1 MASIR
6 ESISDWF
13 VTELKGQTDFRVGTV
28 TREPGINIPD
38 LAKTAFPAVLI
49 ESANETREDATQGR
63 LSIVRQST
71 MDVQMTIW
79 FQNKPND
86 TVRNDFIELLE
97 ALYDADRSCGGVAMD
112 LQLVRVEVTDVTES
126 APYYKMALIWQ
137 VQYMYKRGLA

>member
-13 VTELKGQTDFRVGTV
+13 VTQVKSQTDFRVGTV

-49 ESANETREDATQGR
+49 ESTNETREDITQGR

-86 TVRNDFIELLE
+86 SVRNDFIDQLE
-97 ALYDADRSCGGVAMD
+97 TLYDADRTCGGHAMD
-112 LQLVRVEVTDVTES
+112 LQLVRVEVTDTTEA
-126 APYYKMALIWQ
+126 APYYKMAVIWQ
-137 VQYMYKRGLA
+137 VQYVYTRGNA

>member
-13 VTELKGQTDFRVGTV
+13 VTQVKGQTDFRVGTV

-49 ESANETREDATQGR
+49 ESANENREDITQGR
-63 LSIVRQST
+63 LAIVRQST

-79 FQNKPND
+79 FQSKPND

-97 ALYDADRSCGGVAMD
+97 TLYDADRTCGGYAMD
-112 LQLVRVEVTDVTES
+112 LQLVRVEVTDTTEA

-137 VQYMYKRGLA
+137 VQYVYTRGNA

>member
-6 ESISDWF
+6 ESIADWF
-13 VTELKGQTDFRVGTV
+13 ITQVKGQTDFRVGTV

-49 ESANETREDATQGR
+49 ESTNETREDATQGR
-63 LSIVRQST
+63 LSVIRKSL

-79 FQNKPND
+79 FQSKPND
-86 TVRNDFIELLE
+86 TIRNEFIDQLE
-97 ALYDADRSCGGVAMD
+97 SLYDVDRTCGGVALD
-112 LQLVRVEVTDVTES
+112 TQLIRVEVTDVTES

-137 VQYMYKRGLA
+137 VEYYYTRGNA